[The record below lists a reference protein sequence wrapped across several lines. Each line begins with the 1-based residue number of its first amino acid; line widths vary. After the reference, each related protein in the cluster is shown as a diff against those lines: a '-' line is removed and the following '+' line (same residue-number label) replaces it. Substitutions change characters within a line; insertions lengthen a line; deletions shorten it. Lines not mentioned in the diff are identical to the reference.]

1 MAEKFDCTV
10 LGAGMYG
17 LYAALV
23 LLRRGCRVALVEHD
37 EAPFMRASYI
47 NQARVHYGYH
57 YPRSYATAIKSAHY
71 FERFNRDFACAVN
84 AEFKK
89 IYAIS
94 SRYSLTNGDQFKKF
108 CSNAGIPCV
117 PVSSAQ
123 WFRPAMV
130 DGVFETVEYA
140 YDARIICD
148 WLMGQINEYAGNIS
162 FYFKNSV
169 ASVESTGD
177 RYLLSLASGDR
188 VETGTVVNATYG
200 SVNQVNTLFGFE
212 SFNIKYEICEIILG
226 TVTNNI
232 ADVGLT
238 VMDGPFFSM
247 MPFGKTGLHS
257 LTAVTFTP
265 HKTCYEALPRFNC
278 QKDNLRCTPDS
289 FENCN
294 TCPARPTTAYRYMS
308 QMAKKYLRDDIGFTY
323 ERSLFSIKPILAS
336 SELDDSRPTLV
347 RELSASPRFISVLSG
362 KINTVYDLE
371 DVLK

>member
-1 MAEKFDCTV
+1 MTQMQDCVV

-17 LYAALV
+17 LYAAL
-23 LLRRGCRVALVEHD
+23 LLLKKGCRVALIEHD

-47 NQARVHYGYH
+47 NQARIHYGYH
-57 YPRSYATAIKSAHY
+57 YPRSYATAIKSAQY
-71 FERFNRDFACAVN
+71 FDRFNRDFACAVN
-84 AEFKK
+84 AQFKK

-94 SRYSLTNGDQFKKF
+94 SRYSLTNGEQFEKF
-108 CSNAGIPCV
+108 CRNAAIPCRS
-117 PVSSAQ
+117 VSSAE
-123 WFRPAMV
+123 WFKPAMV
-130 DGVFETVEYA
+130 DGVFETLEYA

-148 WLMGQINEYAGNIS
+148 FLLEQIKAYAANIT
-162 FYFKNSV
+162 FQYADAV
-169 ASVESTGD
+169 AAVESEGD
-177 RYLLSLASGDR
+177 RWKLQLSSGAR
-188 VETGTVVNATYG
+188 INTAAVVNATYG
-200 SVNQVNTLFGFE
+200 SVNQVNELFGFQH
-212 SFNIKYEICEIILG
+212 FNIKYEICEIILG
-226 TVTNNI
+226 KPSANI

-265 HKTCYEALPRFNC
+265 HTTCYESLPTFKC
-278 QKDNLRCTPDS
+278 QKANPLCTAANL
-289 FENCN
+289 ENCN
-294 TCPARPTTAYRYMS
+294 SCPARPQTAFRYMG

-347 RELSASPRFISVLSG
+347 RELSTSPRFISALSG

-371 DVLK
+371 DLLQ